1 MSLDTE
7 VYVVDDDSAV
17 RDSLRSLLEL
27 EGFKVSVFASGAA
40 FLQSL
45 DPSATGVL
53 LLDVRL
59 PDINGLDV
67 QRRLV
72 TAGSA
77 LKIVIITGHG
87 DVPMAVK
94 AMQAGAADFIE
105 KPFKGGIVVDSVRH
119 ALADDPP
126 SLSLPLSADDEVVA
140 RIETLTRREM
150 EVLEH
155 LVVGRQ
161 NKVIARELGISPRT
175 VENHRAHVME
185 KMEAHSLS
193 HLIRMALSAGIDPPA
208 D

>member
-1 MSLDTE
+1 MSHETE
-7 VYVVDDDSAV
+7 VYVVDDDAAV

-27 EGFKVSVFASGAA
+27 EGFQVSAFASGAA

-45 DPSATGVL
+45 DSSAKGVL

-67 QRRLV
+67 QRRL
-72 TAGSA
+72 AASGSA
-77 LKIVIITGHG
+77 LKIIIITGHG

-119 ALADDPP
+119 ALAADPP
-126 SLSLPLSADDEVVA
+126 SAPAPTADDEVVA
-140 RIETLTRREM
+140 RIERLTRREK
-150 EVLEH
+150 EVLEQ

-193 HLIRMALSAGIDPPA
+193 HLIRMALSAGIDPPP

>member
-1 MSLDTE
+1 MSHDTE
-7 VYVVDDDSAV
+7 VYVVDDDAAV

-27 EGFKVSVFASGAA
+27 EGFQVSAFASGAA

-45 DPSATGVL
+45 DSSAKGVL

-67 QRRLV
+67 QRRL
-72 TAGSA
+72 AASGSA
-77 LKIVIITGHG
+77 LKIIIITGHG

-119 ALADDPP
+119 ALAADPP
-126 SLSLPLSADDEVVA
+126 SAPAPSADDEVVA
-140 RIETLTRREM
+140 RIERLTRREK
-150 EVLEH
+150 EVLEQ

-193 HLIRMALSAGIDPPA
+193 HLIRMALSAGIDPPP

>member
-1 MSLDTE
+1 MSHDTE
-7 VYVVDDDSAV
+7 VYVVDDDAAV

-27 EGFKVSVFASGAA
+27 EGFQVSAFASGAA

-45 DPSATGVL
+45 DSSAKGVL

-67 QRRLV
+67 QRRL
-72 TAGSA
+72 AASGSA
-77 LKIVIITGHG
+77 LKIIIITGHG

-119 ALADDPP
+119 ALAADPP
-126 SLSLPLSADDEVVA
+126 SAPAPTADDEVVA
-140 RIETLTRREM
+140 RIERLTRREK
-150 EVLEH
+150 EVLEQ

-193 HLIRMALSAGIDPPA
+193 HLIRMALSAGIDPPP